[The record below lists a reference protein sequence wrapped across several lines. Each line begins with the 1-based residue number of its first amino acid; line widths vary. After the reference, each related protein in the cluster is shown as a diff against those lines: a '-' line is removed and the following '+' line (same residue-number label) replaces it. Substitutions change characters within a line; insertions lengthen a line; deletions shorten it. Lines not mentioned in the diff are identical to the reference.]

1 MDVRVRFA
9 PSPTG
14 YLHIGSARTAL
25 FNYLYARHVGG
36 KFLLRIEDTDLA
48 RSTEESTRSILD
60 GLAWLELR
68 HDEEIV
74 FQSDNA
80 EKHRETARKLLA
92 EGKAYRDFTPKEAP
106 SDANVKDAIKERA
119 RASQGEKNMRDNPYR
134 DLSTAESD
142 RRAAAGEPFA
152 IRLKV
157 PDVRTGS
164 KSDWA
169 SPSGKTVFED
179 AVYGLQER
187 DYAETE
193 DLVLLRS
200 DGHPL
205 YNLAVVCDDI
215 EMRITHVIRGQDHLT
230 NTHKQILIYEA
241 LGVKQPVFA
250 HLPLIMAPN
259 KGKLSKRKHGEV
271 VSMTTYRDAGFLAA
285 AFRNFLA
292 LLGWSAGEEREIYSL
307 AELIEKFSLE
317 GIHRSNAVFNFNETD
332 PRRWTDDKAQ
342 WMNAEYIRTMPLGQ
356 LLPFVKSELKAN
368 KLWREEY
375 APDGRALTTSIS
387 STSAQGFEA
396 ATEISDRPE
405 SIAIDRPRHGSYD
418 WFVNTVDLIRT
429 RFFTL
434 KDFSTQGR
442 AYFSEDYD
450 LDPAAIAKNLT
461 KFPELREW
469 LPDLADRFEAELG
482 EHKAETRPVGSVQSD
497 CGFEILDSGFESKGE
512 TRSKTPNAPPLTDAC
527 CSDRFFEANI
537 EAVVKA
543 FAEEKGTKLGVI
555 MNGART
561 LLTGVAVGPSMLSV
575 FETIGLERTLRRLR
589 SQVAWNG

>member
-1 MDVRVRFA
+1 MTTRVRFA

-25 FNYLYARHVGG
+25 FNYLYARNTGG

-60 GLAWLELR
+60 GLAWLELD

-80 EKHRETARKLLA
+80 DKHRVTARKLLA
-92 EGKAYRDFTPKEAP
+92 EGKAYRDFTPKAEP
-106 SDANVKDAIKERA
+106 NDANVKDAIKDRA
-119 RASQGEKNMRDNPYR
+119 RANQGERNMRDNPYR
-134 DLSTAESD
+134 ELSTEESD
-142 RRAAAGEPFA
+142 ARAAAGEPFA

-157 PDVRTGS
+157 ATHGRTAF
-164 KSDWA
+164 D
-169 SPSGKTVFED
+169 D
-179 AVYGLQER
+179 AVYGIQER
-187 DYAETE
+187 NYDDTE

-215 EMRITHVIRGQDHLT
+215 EMAITHVIRGQDHLT
-230 NTHKQILIYEA
+230 NAHKQVLIYEA
-241 LGVKQPVFA
+241 LGVTPPTFA

-292 LLGWSAGEEREIYSL
+292 LLGWSAGEEKEIYSL
-307 AELIEKFSLE
+307 NELVEKFSLG
-317 GIHRSNAVFNFNETD
+317 GIHRSNAVFNFHESD
-332 PRRWTDDKAQ
+332 PRKWTDDKAI
-342 WMNAEYIRTMPLGQ
+342 WMNAEYIRTMPLGE
-356 LLPFVKSELKAN
+356 LIPFVKPELKAA
-368 KLWREEY
+368 KLWRDEY
-375 APDGRALTTSIS
+375 EDDDREW
-387 STSAQGFEA
+387 FE
-396 ATEISDRPE
+396 
-405 SIAIDRPRHGSYD
+405 
-418 WFVNTVDLIRT
+418 NTINLIRQ

-434 KDFSTQGR
+434 KDFSSQGR

-450 LDPAAIAKNLT
+450 FDSAAIEKNLS
-461 KFPELREW
+461 KFPDLKTW
-469 LPDLADRFEAELG
+469 LPELADRFEAEF
-482 EHKAETRPVGSVQSD
+482 ET
-497 CGFEILDSGFESKGE
+497 
-512 TRSKTPNAPPLTDAC
+512 TPYT
-527 CSDRFFEANI
+527 EENI
-537 EAVVKA
+537 EVVVKA
-543 FAEEKGTKLGVI
+543 FTEEKGTKLGVI

-575 FETIGLERTLRRLR
+575 FETLGSEKTIMRLK
-589 SQVAWNG
+589 SQVAWN

>member
-1 MDVRVRFA
+1 MSVRVRFA

-25 FNYLYARHVGG
+25 FNYLYARHTGG

-60 GLAWLELR
+60 GLAWLELD

-80 EKHRETARKLLA
+80 DKHRAAAKKLLA
-92 EGKAYRDFTPKEAP
+92 EGKAYRDFTPKAEP
-106 SDANVKDAIKERA
+106 TDQNVKEGIVERA
-119 RASQGEKNMRDNPYR
+119 RAAQGVKSMRDNPYR
-134 DLSTAESD
+134 DLSAEESD
-142 RRAAAGEPFA
+142 ARAAAGEPFA

-157 PDVRTGS
+157 ADVRTGS
-164 KSDWA
+164 DSDWA
-169 SPSGKTVFED
+169 SPSGKTSFED

-215 EMRITHVIRGQDHLT
+215 EMAITHVIRGQDHLT
-230 NTHKQILIYEA
+230 NAHKQVLIYEA
-241 LGVKQPVFA
+241 LGVTPPTFA

-292 LLGWSAGEEREIYSL
+292 LLGWSAGEEQEIYSL
-307 AELIEKFSLE
+307 DELIKKFSLD
-317 GIHRSNAVFNFNETD
+317 GIHRSNAVFNFTEND

-342 WMNAEYIRTMPLGQ
+342 WMNAEYIRTMPLAD
-356 LLPFVKSELKAN
+356 LLPFVKAELKSA
-368 KLWREEY
+368 KLWRDEY
-375 APDGRALTTSIS
+375 EDDDKNW
-387 STSAQGFEA
+387 FE
-396 ATEISDRPE
+396 
-405 SIAIDRPRHGSYD
+405 
-418 WFVNTVDLIRT
+418 NTINLIRQ

-434 KDFSTQGR
+434 KDFSSQGR

-450 LDPAAIAKNLT
+450 FDPAAIEKNLN
-461 KFPELREW
+461 KFPDLRTW
-469 LPDLADRFEAELG
+469 LPELADRFEAE
-482 EHKAETRPVGSVQSD
+482 
-497 CGFEILDSGFESKGE
+497 FEN
-512 TRSKTPNAPPLTDAC
+512 TPFN
-527 CSDRFFEANI
+527 EQNI
-537 EAVVKA
+537 ETVVKA
-543 FAEEKGTKLGVI
+543 FTEEKGTKLGVI

-575 FETIGLERTLRRLR
+575 FETIGIERTLLRLR
-589 SQVAWNG
+589 SRLAWDG

>member
-1 MDVRVRFA
+1 MTTRVRFA

-25 FNYLYARHVGG
+25 FNYLYARHTGG

-60 GLAWLELR
+60 GMKWLELE

-80 EKHRETARKLLA
+80 DKHRAIARKLLE
-92 EGKAYRDFTPKEAP
+92 EGKAYRDFTPKEVP
-106 SDANVKDAIKERA
+106 TDANVKDAIKDRA
-119 RASQGEKNMRDNPYR
+119 RANQGEKNMRDNPYR
-134 DLSTAESD
+134 DLSAEESD
-142 RRAAAGEPFA
+142 ARAGGEPFA

-157 PDVRTGS
+157 AET
-164 KSDWA
+164 
-169 SPSGKTVFED
+169 GKTLFED

-187 DYAETE
+187 DYNDTE

-241 LGVKQPVFA
+241 LGVTPPTFA

-292 LLGWSAGEEREIYSL
+292 LLGWSAGEEKEIYSL
-307 AELIEKFSLE
+307 DELITKFSLD
-317 GIHRSNAVFNFNETD
+317 GIHRSNAVFNFTEND
-332 PRRWTDDKAQ
+332 PRKWTDDKAI
-342 WMNAEYIRTMPLGQ
+342 WMNAEYIRTMLLAD
-356 LLPFVKSELKAN
+356 LLPFVKAELKSA

-375 APDGRALTTSIS
+375 EETTP
-387 STSAQGFEA
+387 SAEA
-396 ATEISDRPE
+396 AATPPFQD
-405 SIAIDRPRHGSYD
+405 GSFNRE
-418 WFVNTVDLIRT
+418 WFEHTVDLIRQ

-434 KDFSTQGR
+434 KDFSSQGR

-450 LDPAAIAKNLT
+450 FDAAAIEKNLT
-461 KFPELREW
+461 KFPDLKTW
-469 LPDLADRFEAELG
+469 LPELADRFENEFADKPFTE
-482 EHKAETRPVGSVQSD
+482 E
-497 CGFEILDSGFESKGE
+497 
-512 TRSKTPNAPPLTDAC
+512 
-527 CSDRFFEANI
+527 NI
-537 EAVVKA
+537 ETVVKA
-543 FAEEKGTKLGVI
+543 FTEEKGTKLGVI

-575 FETIGLERTLRRLR
+575 FETLGKEKSILRLR
-589 SQVAWNG
+589 SQIAWNT